1 MIYRSEGVALRP
13 FTGLDGLEEILLS
26 NVRLKITTAEKTDTI
41 APGDAYAFDKEEL
54 LRCGLM
60 LEVIDPDR
68 VLKMASPLVQS
79 DADVDY
85 VVIAEDGVRSGLRGI
100 QVVAQGSLRDLPKSL
115 EIAKAKE
122 VNSGL
127 VLGHPHTSR
136 SLSVYVVHNKNIW
149 TTSATAPRKKGAI
162 LGKISFDLLVQ
173 PANEALQPL
182 KLDDENRTDF
192 GISKNTWF
200 YFQPLDE
207 IMECETLQGAFNFY
221 VDEEMLNFY
230 SGAVKEH
237 RQFFELQ
244 LFSLVLTNLIQIV
257 SKRIRQEE
265 EAGGYKPNNSAAV
278 VRLFNS
284 IYSGLSSYRH
294 DWPSKLLDD
303 PQAAISEAIAV
314 GGSAGTF
321 VALLRQESEDE

>member
-13 FTGLDGLEEILLS
+13 FTGLEELEEILFS

-41 APGDAYAFDKEEL
+41 PPGAAYAFDKEEL
-54 LRCGLM
+54 LRCGLS
-60 LEVIDPDR
+60 LEVVDPDR
-68 VLKMASPLVQS
+68 ILKTASPLAQS
-79 DADVDY
+79 DADLDY

-100 QVVAQGSLRDLPKSL
+100 QIVAQGRLGDLPQSL

-127 VLGHPHTSR
+127 VLGHPHASR
-136 SLSVYVVHNKNIW
+136 ILSIYVVHNKNIW
-149 TTSATAPRKKGAI
+149 TTSATVPRKKGAI
-162 LGKISFDLLVQ
+162 LGKASFDLLVQ

-182 KLDDENRTDF
+182 KLDDEHRTDF
-192 GISKNTWF
+192 GISKNAWF
-200 YFQPLDE
+200 YFQPLEE
-207 IMECETLQGAFNFY
+207 IMESETLQGAFNFY

-230 SGAVKEH
+230 SGAAKEH

-244 LFSLVLTNLIQIV
+244 LFSLVLTNLIQIA
-257 SKRIRQEE
+257 SRRIREE
-265 EAGGYKPNNSAAV
+265 EESGGYKPSNSAAI

-284 IYSGLSSYRH
+284 IYSGLSGYKR
-294 DWPSKLLDD
+294 DWPTKFLDN

-314 GGSAGTF
+314 GGSAGTL
-321 VALLRQESEDE
+321 VALLRQELDDE